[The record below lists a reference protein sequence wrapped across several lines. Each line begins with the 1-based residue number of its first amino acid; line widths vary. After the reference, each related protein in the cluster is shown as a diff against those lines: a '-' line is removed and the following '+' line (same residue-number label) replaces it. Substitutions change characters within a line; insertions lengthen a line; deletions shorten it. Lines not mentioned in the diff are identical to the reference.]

1 MVDKFKYT
9 NLYII
14 MIYNKFNPIYSNETY
29 MPEAVLCNWI
39 TLSMMGITSAM
50 VFYHISRSNTLKT
63 DKRLSA
69 LITITL
75 LLVGVCFVVI
85 SAKNYSNRIIR
96 ILNICKADSKCT
108 DVRYDDIRS
117 SFRDNIILTILLI
130 IIELFIGYLV
140 FNTL

>member
-1 MVDKFKYT
+1 MTYD
-9 NLYII
+9 N
-14 MIYNKFNPIYSNETY
+14 FNSTYSNEAY

-85 SAKNYSNRIIR
+85 SVKNYSLRIMR
-96 ILNICKADSKCT
+96 VLKICKHDSTCP
-108 DVRYDDIRS
+108 DVRYDTIRS

-140 FNTL
+140 FNTV

>member
-1 MVDKFKYT
+1 MTYD
-9 NLYII
+9 N
-14 MIYNKFNPIYSNETY
+14 FNQIYSNEAY

-50 VFYHISRSNTLKT
+50 VFYHISRSNTLKA

-85 SAKNYSNRIIR
+85 SVKNYSLRIIR
-96 ILNICKADSKCT
+96 VLRLCKNDSKCPDT
-108 DVRYDDIRS
+108 RYDDIRA

-130 IIELFIGYLV
+130 IVEIFIGYLV
-140 FNTL
+140 FNTV

>member
-1 MVDKFKYT
+1 MTYD
-9 NLYII
+9 N
-14 MIYNKFNPIYSNETY
+14 FNPTYSNDAY

-85 SAKNYSNRIIR
+85 SVKNYSSRIMSVLR
-96 ILNICKADSKCT
+96 TCKNDSKCT
-108 DVRYDDIRS
+108 DVRYDAIRG
-117 SFRDNIILTILLI
+117 SFRDNVILTILLI
-130 IIELFIGYLV
+130 IVEIFIGYLV
-140 FNTL
+140 FNTV

>member
-1 MVDKFKYT
+1 MTYNLDYT
-9 NLYII
+9 NESYL
-14 MIYNKFNPIYSNETY
+14 
-29 MPEAVLCNWI
+29 PEAVLCNWI
-39 TLSMMGITSAM
+39 TLSMMGITAAM

-85 SAKNYSNRIIR
+85 SVKNYSSRIMR
-96 ILNICKADSKCT
+96 VLKICKNDSNCSE
-108 DVRYDDIRS
+108 VRYDAIRG

-130 IIELFIGYLV
+130 IVEIFIGYLV
-140 FNTL
+140 FNTV